1 MPARLHAV
9 TRAIAALLAASVAAP
24 AVAQPPASPALA
36 AVSPVVHPDRRV
48 TLRLV
53 APAADSVRLVGDILD
68 GAPPLALARDA
79 SGVWSVTVGP
89 RTPDVYT
96 YAFVVDGVTLPDP
109 LNGHVKTGPGGMFG
123 ATSQVEVPGD
133 GPQFHDARPVPHGLV
148 SALQYESRA
157 LGVPRRALVYTPP
170 GYEAGR
176 ETYPVLVLMHG
187 IGDTEVDWVHTGR
200 ANQILDN
207 LIAEGT
213 VRPMVVVM
221 PLGHARQ
228 SVGIGP
234 VPNGRAGE
242 PLRGD
247 PFAHAAIERDLLDD
261 LLPAVERR
269 FRVARDAD
277 RRAIAGL
284 SLGGTQGLR
293 IGLRHL
299 DRFGWIATLS
309 AALVDAD
316 PAVVHAGVLADTAAT
331 HRRLRL
337 LYVTVG
343 RDDPLLA
350 ANQRF
355 ADALRRAGVRHTFR
369 IEEGRHEWRL
379 WRRNLRDVL
388 PLLFRD

>member
-1 MPARLHAV
+1 
-9 TRAIAALLAASVAAP
+9 
-24 AVAQPPASPALA
+24 
-36 AVSPVVHPDRRV
+36 
-48 TLRLV
+48 
-53 APAADSVRLVGDILD
+53 
-68 GAPPLALARDA
+68 
-79 SGVWSVTVGP
+79 
-89 RTPDVYT
+89 
-96 YAFVVDGVTLPDP
+96 
-109 LNGHVKTGPGGMFG
+109 MFG

-234 VPNGRAGE
+234 VPNARAGE

>member
-79 SGVWSVTVGP
+79 SGVWGVTVGP

-234 VPNGRAGE
+234 VPNARAGE